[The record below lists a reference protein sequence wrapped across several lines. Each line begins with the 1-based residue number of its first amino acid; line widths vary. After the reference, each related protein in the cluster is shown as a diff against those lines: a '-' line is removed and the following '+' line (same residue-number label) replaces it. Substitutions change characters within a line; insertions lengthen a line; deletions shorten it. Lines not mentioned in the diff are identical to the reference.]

1 MSAQKFDL
9 YSLAKYLYSIAL
21 LQRIQEEC
29 FTGTYIDPK
38 SNNVWQT
45 ALSEKI
51 LSTGQKTDKKV
62 ESIVEKGFHEK

>member
-51 LSTGQKTDKKV
+51 ILSSFDY
-62 ESIVEKGFHEK
+62 